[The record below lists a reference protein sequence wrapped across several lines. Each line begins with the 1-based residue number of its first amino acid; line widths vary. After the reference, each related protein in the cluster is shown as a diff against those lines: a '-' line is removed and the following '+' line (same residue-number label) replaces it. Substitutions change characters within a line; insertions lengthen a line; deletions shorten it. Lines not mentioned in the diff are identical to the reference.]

1 MTAPRLLI
9 LGKSGQV
16 ARALVCANNA
26 FDVLCF
32 GRHELDLSDLAS
44 IAPKIQ
50 QAKPA
55 IVVNAAAFTAVDA
68 AETQQEG
75 AFRLN
80 RDGPAALARACA
92 ALGAPLVHISTDFVF
107 DGTKGAPYVESDPLA
122 PLNVYGRSK
131 AEGED
136 AVAKADG
143 AFAIV
148 RSSWL
153 YAADGNNF
161 VRTILRLA
169 RERGAVRVVADQRG
183 RPTWASDLAGAL
195 LLLAQRLL
203 DGDPRAAGIFHYCNS
218 GDATWAD
225 LAEAAIEGAARR
237 GAAPAR
243 VERIGGADYPTAAKR
258 PPDSRLD
265 CARFTALAGAPPP
278 DWRASL
284 EQCLDEIF
292 QR

>member
-1 MTAPRLLI
+1 MIPKI
-9 LGKSGQV
+9 LVLGAHGQV
-16 ARALVCANNA
+16 ARALVAAANPMLS
-26 FDVLCF
+26 VLAL
-32 GRHELDLSDLAS
+32 GREDLDLNDLS
-44 IAPKIQ
+44 QIR
-50 QAKPA
+50 PA
-55 IVVNAAAFTAVDA
+55 IAAAAPAVVINAAAYTAVDKAESDQVA
-68 AETQQEG
+68 AL
-75 AFRLN
+75 RLN
-80 RDGPAALARACA
+80 RDAPAEAARVCAALAI
-92 ALGAPLVHISTDFVF
+92 PLIHISTDFVF
-107 DGTKGAPYVESDPLA
+107 DGTKGEPYIESDLLA

-131 AEGED
+131 AEGEE
-136 AVAKADG
+136 AVAKAGG

-153 YAADGNNF
+153 YAADGANF

-237 GAAPAR
+237 GAAPAQ
-243 VERIGGADYPTAAKR
+243 VERIGAADYPTAAKR

-284 EQCLDEIF
+284 EQCLDEMF